1 MACQEAVA
9 CNLPGNGMKN
19 PEYKKKGIKNAGAI
33 KFAKFS
39 SGDMAEMK

>member
-1 MACQEAVA
+1 MVA
-9 CNLPGNGMKN
+9 DCNLPGKGMKK

-39 SGDMAEMK
+39 SGDIAEMK